1 MVAVAQLA
9 EHLSVEQD
17 VAGSSPVSHPSIESQ
32 SPKTVYSLGA
42 CASLTHFTAPLEGIR
57 PPPVL

>member
-17 VAGSSPVSHPSIESQ
+17 VAGSSPVSHPKPSIKIGGFSFN
-32 SPKTVYSLGA
+32 KML
-42 CASLTHFTAPLEGIR
+42 
-57 PPPVL
+57 